1 MNNDNNSTED
11 SYEKIAEAPTSKPY
25 SLDSL
30 DNLDALSQYI
40 KSTKGTREGRAI
52 PPLEKW
58 HPEDIAD
65 MDLIIKANGEWW
77 HEGGQMTRESLV
89 SLFATILW
97 KEENNGTTEYFLK
110 TPVQKIRI
118 QVEDAPLLINDVG
131 IVHEDDMSWLEF
143 TTTTGDVVRLDDE
156 HSIVLKAY
164 NSNKSDSNKSDFSES
179 DFSESDFNNSDF
191 SESDQAN
198 QMSTADDVADSQEL
212 ASTEQVRPYMMV
224 RNGLTALIGRNTFYH
239 LTEIGALSE
248 ENGKTILTLQS
259 GGQSYSLSMPTD

>member
-1 MNNDNNSTED
+1 MNNDNNSVED
-11 SYEKIAEAPTSKPY
+11 SHEKLTKAPTSKPS
-25 SLDSL
+25 SLDDL
-30 DNLDALSQYI
+30 DNLDVLSQYI
-40 KSTKGTREGRAI
+40 KSAKGTREGRAI

-58 HPEDIAD
+58 HPEDIAG
-65 MDLIIKANGEWW
+65 MDLTIKANGEWW

-97 KEENNGTTEYFLK
+97 KEENNGNTEYFLK

-131 IVHEDDMSWLEF
+131 IVNEDDMSWLEF
-143 TTTTGDVVRLDDE
+143 TTTTGDVVRLDNE
-156 HSIVLKAY
+156 HPIVLKAY
-164 NSNKSDSNKSDFSES
+164 NSNKSNSND
-179 DFSESDFNNSDF
+179 SDFNNSDF
-191 SESDQAN
+191 NNSNQAN
-198 QMSTADDVADSQEL
+198 QANQVSTAGDVADSQEL

-248 ENGKTILTLQS
+248 ENGKAILTLQS

>member
-11 SYEKIAEAPTSKPY
+11 SHERIVEAPTSKPS
-25 SLDSL
+25 SLGSL

-58 HPEDIAD
+58 HPKDIAD
-65 MDLIIKANGEWW
+65 MDLTIKANGEWW

-97 KEENNGTTEYFLK
+97 KEENNGITEYFLK

-143 TTTTGDVVRLDDE
+143 TTTTGDVVRLDDA
-156 HSIVLKAY
+156 HPIVLKAY
-164 NSNKSDSNKSDFSES
+164 NSNKSDSND
-179 DFSESDFNNSDF
+179 SDFNNSDF
-191 SESDQAN
+191 NNSNQAN
-198 QMSTADDVADSQEL
+198 QANQVSTAGDVADSQEL

>member
-1 MNNDNNSTED
+1 MNKDNNSTED
-11 SYEKIAEAPTSKPY
+11 IHERIAEAPTSKTS
-25 SLDSL
+25 SLGSL

-40 KSTKGTREGRAI
+40 KSAKGTREGRAI

-58 HPEDIAD
+58 HPEDIVD
-65 MDLIIKANGEWW
+65 MDLTIKANGEWW
-77 HEGGQMTRESLV
+77 HEGGKMTRESLV

-97 KEENNGTTEYFLK
+97 KEENNGITEYFLK

-156 HSIVLKAY
+156 HPIVLKAY
-164 NSNKSDSNKSDFSES
+164 NSNKSDSNDSDS
-179 DFSESDFNNSDF
+179 NNSDKAN
-191 SESDQAN
+191 QAN
-198 QMSTADDVADSQEL
+198 QVSTADDVADSQEL

-248 ENGKTILTLQS
+248 DNGKTILTLQS

>member
-1 MNNDNNSTED
+1 MNNDNNSTEN
-11 SYEKIAEAPTSKPY
+11 SHERIAEAPTSKTS

-40 KSTKGTREGRAI
+40 KSTKGTREGRPI

-65 MDLIIKANGEWW
+65 MDLTIKANGEWW

-97 KEENNGTTEYFLK
+97 KEENNGITEYFLK

-156 HSIVLKAY
+156 HPIVLKAY
-164 NSNKSDSNKSDFSES
+164 NSNKSDSNDS
-179 DFSESDFNNSDF
+179 DFSESDFNNSDK
-191 SESDQAN
+191 AN

-248 ENGKTILTLQS
+248 DNGKTILTLQS
-259 GGQSYSLSMPTD
+259 GGQSYSLSMPTE

>member
-11 SYEKIAEAPTSKPY
+11 SHEKLTKAPTSKTS
-25 SLDSL
+25 SLDNL

-65 MDLIIKANGEWW
+65 MDLTIKANGEWW

-97 KEENNGTTEYFLK
+97 KEENNGNTEYFLK

-131 IVHEDDMSWLEF
+131 IVHEDNMSWLEF

-164 NSNKSDSNKSDFSES
+164 NSNKSDSNDSDS
-179 DFSESDFNNSDF
+179 NNSDKAN
-191 SESDQAN
+191 QAN
-198 QMSTADDVADSQEL
+198 QVSTADDVADSQEL

-248 ENGKTILTLQS
+248 DNGKTILTLQS

>member
-11 SYEKIAEAPTSKPY
+11 NHEKIAEAPNSKPS
-25 SLDSL
+25 SLDNL

-40 KSTKGTREGRAI
+40 KSAKGTREGRAI

-65 MDLIIKANGEWW
+65 MDLTIKANGEWW
-77 HEGGQMTRESLV
+77 HEGGQMTRQSLV

-97 KEENNGTTEYFLK
+97 KEENDGTTEYFLK

-131 IVHEDDMSWLEF
+131 IVHENDMNWLEF

-164 NSNKSDSNKSDFSES
+164 NSNKCDSNDSEFNDSDSN
-179 DFSESDFNNSDF
+179 NSDR
-191 SESDQAN
+191 AN
-198 QMSTADDVADSQEL
+198 QVSTADDVANSQEL

-248 ENGKTILTLQS
+248 DNGKTILTLQS